1 MKRPE
6 RLGGLAILLLLVAL
20 LAGVSG
26 MAGVAGAQQVTLPLT
41 QYDDLRSRANPAPET
56 LAPAPAPFALELAD
70 FDVTAGPVSARV
82 AQRLRLTLYDDKWQ
96 AVPLGEPGSFIR
108 ADLAGVEGRVEASAA
123 TGTGWVLHVRGRGR
137 HEVRLESAV
146 PMLHDETATRPT
158 WRFGLR
164 LPPAAVVRGRIAVPP
179 AVEEVEIDGD
189 GQVSP
194 LEGKAAGR
202 SWSFVAVPGA
212 DAHWTLS
219 GKATLPARALLP
231 LRWEAT
237 SATATVLY
245 GSRLR
250 VLGWIEARVAQGRL
264 TELRV
269 PLPAGLEVAS
279 VQGGAGWKMD
289 GKTLVVTPPAP
300 VEDSFAIELE
310 LTGEPRDAFATPLL
324 VPVGSARTSLF
335 AKAVLK
341 GDGLLSLADP
351 GSLRPAGDADAARLP
366 ESLRSAGGKLYAVA
380 DAAKP
385 PRWAAEWAERTE
397 VLASQIDRLLVDV
410 VIGEAGR
417 ASYQLWAEVRN
428 RGAQQLTF
436 AMPAGFALAA
446 AQRDGA
452 AVTPGT
458 AAGGGLTV
466 PLLTAD
472 AAQIVHLSGL
482 LPLPLPRDDGKLEV
496 PLPSLSAPAARV
508 EVRVILPGGHAFKLA
523 DAARA
528 GLVSGPPGTVARKAV
543 AGMARQVDAQV
554 NSSLPYSPLPASVA
568 AFFAS
573 PPGFFEIRAS
583 WSALSATPAPLVLRA
598 EVEKERPQ
606 WF

>member
-1 MKRPE
+1 MRRPE
-6 RLGGLAILLLLVAL
+6 RLGGLAILPLLVTL
-20 LAGVSG
+20 LVGIFG
-26 MAGVAGAQQVTLPLT
+26 TAGVAGAQQVTLPLT
-41 QYDDLRSRANPAPET
+41 QYEDLRTRANPAPET
-56 LAPAPAPFALELAD
+56 VAPPPTPFALELAD

-82 AQRLRLTLYDDKWQ
+82 TQTLRLTLYDDKWQ
-96 AVPLGEPGSFIR
+96 TVPLGDPGSFIR
-108 ADLAGVEGRVEASAA
+108 ADLAGVEGRVDASES
-123 TGTGWVLHVRGRGR
+123 GWALRVRGRGR
-137 HEVRLESAV
+137 HEVRLDSAV
-146 PMLHDETATRPT
+146 PVFHDETATRPT

-164 LPPAAVVRGRIAVPP
+164 LPPAAVVRGRIAVPA
-179 AVEEVEIDGD
+179 AVEEVEIDGA
-189 GQVSP
+189 GQVIP
-194 LEGKAAGR
+194 QEGKAAGKP
-202 SWSFVAVPGA
+202 WSFVAVPGA

-219 GKATLPARALLP
+219 GRATLPARALLP

-237 SATATVLY
+237 SATATVLS

-250 VLGWIEARVAQGRL
+250 VLGWIEARVAQGSL

-269 PLPAGLEVAS
+269 PLPEGLEVAS

-289 GKTLVVTPPAP
+289 GKTLVVTPQAP
-300 VEDSFAIELE
+300 VEDTFAVELE

-324 VPVGSARTSLF
+324 LPQGSARTSLF

-341 GDGLLSLADP
+341 GDGLLSLADS
-351 GSLRPAGDADAARLP
+351 GSLRPAGDGDAARLP
-366 ESLRSAGGKLYAVA
+366 VSLRSADGKLYAVA
-380 DAAKP
+380 DATRP

-436 AMPAGFALAA
+436 VMPAGFELAS

-458 AAGGGLTV
+458 AAGGGLSI
-466 PLLTAD
+466 PLLTAE

-482 LPLPLPRDDGKLEV
+482 LPLVLPRDNGQLEV

-508 EVRVILPGGHAFKLA
+508 EVRVILPGGHSYKLA
-523 DAARA
+523 DAGRA
-528 GLVSGPPGTVARKAV
+528 GVISAPPGAVARKPV

-554 NSSLPYSPLPASVA
+554 NSYLANSPLPSAVA
-568 AFFAS
+568 AFFAP
-573 PPGFFEIRAS
+573 PPGFSEIRAA

>member
-6 RLGGLAILLLLVAL
+6 RLGGLAILLMLVTL
-20 LAGVSG
+20 LAGISG
-26 MAGVAGAQQVTLPLT
+26 MAEVAEAQQVTLPLT
-41 QYDDLRSRANPAPET
+41 QYEDLRTRANPAPET
-56 LAPAPAPFALELAD
+56 LAPPPAPFALELSD
-70 FDVTAGPVSARV
+70 IDVTAGPVSARV

-96 AVPLGEPGSFIR
+96 TVPLGDPGSFIH
-108 ADLAGVEGRVEASAA
+108 ADLAGVEGRVDA
-123 TGTGWVLHVRGRGR
+123 TDKGWVLHVRGHGR

-146 PMLHDETATRPT
+146 PVARDETATRPT
-158 WRFGLR
+158 WRFGVR
-164 LPPAAVVRGRIAVPP
+164 LPPAAVVRGRIAVPA
-179 AVEEVEIDGD
+179 AVEEVEIDGA
-189 GQVSP
+189 GQMSP
-194 LEGKAAGR
+194 QQGKAVGKP
-202 SWSFVAVPGA
+202 WGFVALPGG

-219 GKATLPARALLP
+219 GKATVPARALLP

-237 SATATVLY
+237 SATAAALSRT
-245 GSRLR
+245 RLR

-264 TELRV
+264 AELRV
-269 PLPAGLEVAS
+269 PIPAGLEVAS
-279 VQGGAGWKMD
+279 VEGGAGWKMD
-289 GKTLVVTPPAP
+289 GRTLVVTPQAP
-300 VEDSFAIELE
+300 VEDTFAVELE
-310 LTGEPRDAFATPLL
+310 LTGEPKDAFATPLL
-324 VPVGSARTSLF
+324 VPVGSARTTFF

-341 GDGLLSLADP
+341 GDGLLSLAEP
-351 GSLRPAGDADAARLP
+351 GSLRSAGDADAAKLP
-366 ESLRSAGGKLYAVA
+366 DALRSAEGKLYAVA
-380 DAAKP
+380 DPARP

-436 AMPAGFALAA
+436 AMPAGFELAS

-458 AAGGGLTV
+458 AAGGGLSV
-466 PLLTAD
+466 PLLTAET
-472 AAQIVHLSGL
+472 AQVVHLSGL
-482 LPLPLPRDDGKLEV
+482 LPLGLPRDDGKLEV
-496 PLPSLSAPAARV
+496 PLPFLSAPAARV
-508 EVRVILPGGHAFKLA
+508 EMRVILPGGHSYKLA

-528 GLVSGPPGTVARKAV
+528 GLISLPPTTAARKAI
-543 AGMARQVDAQV
+543 AGMAKQVDAQV

-568 AFFAS
+568 AFFVP

-583 WSALSATPAPLVLRA
+583 WSALSAAPAPLVLRA
-598 EVEKERPQ
+598 EAEKERPQ

>member
-1 MKRPE
+1 MRRPE
-6 RLGGLAILLLLVAL
+6 RLTALPLLVIL
-20 LAGVSG
+20 LAGI
-26 MAGVAGAQQVTLPLT
+26 AGVAGAQQVNLPLT
-41 QYDDLRSRANPAPET
+41 QYEELRARANPAPDT
-56 LAPAPAPFALELAD
+56 LTPPPAPFALELAD

-96 AVPLGEPGSFIR
+96 TVPLGDPGSFIH
-108 ADLAGVEGRVEASAA
+108 ADLAGVEGRVDASEK
-123 TGTGWVLHVRGRGR
+123 GWVLHVRGRGR
-137 HEVRLESAV
+137 HEVRLDSAV
-146 PMLHDETATRPT
+146 PVFHDETSTRAI
-158 WRFGLR
+158 WRFGVR
-164 LPPAAVVRGRIAVPP
+164 LPPAAVVRGLIAVPA
-179 AVEEVEIDGD
+179 AVEEVEIDGA
-189 GQVSP
+189 GQMSP
-194 LEGKAAGR
+194 QEGKPAGKP
-202 SWSFVAVPGA
+202 WSFVAIPGS

-219 GKATLPARALLP
+219 GRATLPARAQLP

-237 SATATVLY
+237 SVTAVALSRT
-245 GSRLR
+245 RLR

-264 TELRV
+264 AELRV
-269 PLPAGLEVAS
+269 PVPSGLEVAS

-289 GKTLVVTPPAP
+289 GKTLVVTPQTP
-300 VEDSFAIELE
+300 VEDTFAVEME

-324 VPVGSARTSLF
+324 LPQGSARTSIF

-341 GDGLLSLADP
+341 GDGLLSLAEP
-351 GSLRPAGDADAARLP
+351 GSLRAAGDADAARLP
-366 ESLRSAGGKLYAVA
+366 ASLKSAEGRLFAVA
-380 DAAKP
+380 DPARP

-436 AMPAGFALAA
+436 AMPKGFELAA
-446 AQRDGA
+446 ARRDGA

-458 AAGGGLTV
+458 AAGGGLSV
-466 PLLTAD
+466 PLLTAE
-472 AAQIVHLSGL
+472 AAQVVHLSGL
-482 LPLPLPRDDGKLEV
+482 LPLGLPRDDGPMEV
-496 PLPSLSAPAARV
+496 PLPALSAPAARI
-508 EVRVILPGGHAFKLA
+508 EMRVVLPGGHSYKLA

-528 GLVSGPPGTVARKAV
+528 GLISLPPGTAARKAA

-554 NSSLPYSPLPASVA
+554 NSSVAYVPLPASAA

-573 PPGFFEIRAS
+573 PPGFSEIRAA
-583 WSALSATPAPLVLRA
+583 WSALSAAPAPLVLRA
-598 EVEKERPQ
+598 EVEKEKPQ

>member
-6 RLGGLAILLLLVAL
+6 RFGRVTVLSWLVTL

-26 MAGVAGAQQVTLPLT
+26 FAGTAGAQQVTLPLT
-41 QYDDLRSRANPAPET
+41 QYDELRARANPAAEAQA
-56 LAPAPAPFALELAD
+56 APPAPFALEMAD
-70 FDVTAGPVSARV
+70 FDVTAGPASARV
-82 AQRLRLTLYDDKWQ
+82 AQTLRLTLYDDKWQ
-96 AVPLGEPGSFIR
+96 TVPLGDPGSFIR
-108 ADLAGVEGRVEASAA
+108 ADFAGLEGRVDTS
-123 TGTGWVLHVRGRGR
+123 GTGWVLHVRGHGR
-137 HEVRLESAV
+137 HEVKLESAV

-164 LPPAAVVRGRIAVPP
+164 LPPAAVVRGRVAVPP
-179 AVEEVEIDGD
+179 GVEEVEIDGD

-194 LEGKAAGR
+194 PAGKAAGKP
-202 SWSFVAVPGA
+202 WSFVAHPGT
-212 DAHWTLS
+212 DTHWTLS
-219 GKATLPARALLP
+219 GKATAPARALLP

-237 SATATVLY
+237 SATATAL
-245 GSRLR
+245 SRNRLR

-264 TELRV
+264 AELRV
-269 PLPAGLEVAS
+269 PIPEGLEVAS

-289 GKTLVVTPPAP
+289 ARTLVVTPQTP
-300 VEDSFAIELE
+300 VEDSFAVELE
-310 LTGEPRDAFATPLL
+310 LTGEPKDAFATPLL
-324 VPVGSARTSLF
+324 RPEGSPRTAFF

-341 GDGLLSLADP
+341 GDGILSLADP
-351 GSLRPAGDADAARLP
+351 GSLRPAGEADAARLP
-366 ESLRSAGGKLYAVA
+366 PSLRSADGKLYAVA
-380 DAAKP
+380 DAARP

-436 AMPAGFALAA
+436 AMPAGFELAS

-458 AAGGGLTV
+458 AAGGGLAV
-466 PLLTAD
+466 PLLTVD

-482 LPLPLPRDDGKLEV
+482 LPLALPREDGKLEV
-496 PLPSLSAPAARV
+496 PLPALSAPAARV
-508 EVRVILPGGHAFKLA
+508 EMRVILPGGHSYKLA

-528 GLVSGPPGTVARKAV
+528 GVIAPPPGSAPRKAA
-543 AGMARQVDAQV
+543 AGMARQVDEQV
-554 NSSLPYSPLPASVA
+554 NAYLAVSPVPASVA
-568 AFFAS
+568 AFFVP
-573 PPGFFEIRAS
+573 PPGFSEIRAA
-583 WSALSATPAPLVLRA
+583 WSALSATPAPLVLHA
-598 EVEKERPQ
+598 EVEKEKPQ

>member
-1 MKRPE
+1 MRRPE
-6 RLGGLAILLLLVAL
+6 RLGGLAILPLLVTL
-20 LAGVSG
+20 LAGL
-26 MAGVAGAQQVTLPLT
+26 AGGAGAQQVTLPLT
-41 QYDDLRSRANPAPET
+41 QYEDLRARANPAPET
-56 LAPAPAPFALELAD
+56 VAPPPTPFALELAD
-70 FDVTAGPVSARV
+70 FDVNAGPVSARV
-82 AQRLRLTLYDDKWQ
+82 AQTLRLTLYDDKWQ
-96 AVPLGEPGSFIR
+96 TVPLGDPGSFIH
-108 ADLAGVEGRVEASAA
+108 ADLAGVEGRVDASDK
-123 TGTGWVLHVRGRGR
+123 GWVLHVRGRGR

-146 PMLHDETATRPT
+146 PVARDETATRPT

-164 LPPAAVVRGRIAVPP
+164 LPPAAVVRGRIAVPA
-179 AVEEVEIDGD
+179 AVEEVEIDGA

-194 LEGKAAGR
+194 QEGKPAGKP
-202 SWSFVAVPGA
+202 WSFVAVPGS
-212 DAHWTLS
+212 DTHWTLS
-219 GKATLPARALLP
+219 GRATLPARALLP

-237 SATATVLY
+237 SATATVL
-245 GSRLR
+245 SRTRLR

-264 TELRV
+264 LELRV
-269 PLPAGLEVAS
+269 PVPAGLDVAS
-279 VQGGAGWKMD
+279 VQGGAGWKLE
-289 GKTLVVTPPAP
+289 GKTLVITPQTPI
-300 VEDSFAIELE
+300 EDSFAVELE
-310 LTGEPRDAFATPLL
+310 LTGETRDAFATPLL
-324 VPVGSARTSLF
+324 LPQGSVRTSLF

-351 GSLRPAGDADAARLP
+351 GSLRAAGDGDAARLP
-366 ESLRSAGGKLYAVA
+366 ASLRSADGKLYAVVDSA
-380 DAAKP
+380 RS
-385 PRWAAEWAERTE
+385 PRWAAEWADRTE

-436 AMPAGFALAA
+436 VMPAGFELAS

-458 AAGGGLTV
+458 AAGGGLSV
-466 PLLTAD
+466 PLLTAE
-472 AAQIVHLSGL
+472 AAQVVHLSGL
-482 LPLPLPRDDGKLEV
+482 LPLAVPRDDGKLEV
-496 PLPSLSAPAARV
+496 LLPSLSAPAGRV
-508 EVRVILPGGHAFKLA
+508 EVRVILPGGHSYKLA

-528 GLVSGPPGTVARKAV
+528 GFISLPPGAVARKPV

-554 NSSLPYSPLPASVA
+554 NSYQANSPLPSAVA
-568 AFFAS
+568 GFFAS
-573 PPGFFEIRAS
+573 PPGFSEIRAG

>member
-1 MKRPE
+1 MRRPE
-6 RLGGLAILLLLVAL
+6 RPGRLAALTRRVAL
-20 LAGVSG
+20 LAGIFG
-26 MAGVAGAQQVTLPLT
+26 MAGVTAAQQVTLPLT
-41 QYDDLRSRANPAPET
+41 QYEDLRARANPAPEV
-56 LAPAPAPFALELAD
+56 LAPPPAPFALELSD
-70 FDVTAGPVSARV
+70 LEVTAGPVSARV

-96 AVPLGEPGSFIR
+96 TVPLGDPGSFIH
-108 ADLAGVEGRVEASAA
+108 ADLAGVEGRVDASEK
-123 TGTGWVLHVRGRGR
+123 GWVLHVRGRGR

-146 PMLHDETATRPT
+146 PVVRDETATRPT
-158 WRFGLR
+158 WRLGVR
-164 LPPAAVVRGRIAVPP
+164 LPPAAVVRGRIAVPA
-179 AVEEVEIDGD
+179 AVEEVEIDGA
-189 GQVSP
+189 GQMSP
-194 LEGKAAGR
+194 QGASAPGKP
-202 SWSFVAVPGA
+202 WSFVALPGG

-219 GKATLPARALLP
+219 GRATVPARALLP

-237 SATATVLY
+237 SATVTVL
-245 GSRLR
+245 SRTRLR

-264 TELRV
+264 AELRV
-269 PLPAGLEVAS
+269 PVPAGLEVAS

-289 GKTLVVTPPAP
+289 GTMLVVTPQAP
-300 VEDSFAIELE
+300 VEDAFAVELE
-310 LTGEPRDAFATPLL
+310 LTGDPKDAFATPVLA
-324 VPVGSARTSLF
+324 PVGSARTAFF

-351 GSLRPAGDADAARLP
+351 GSLRAAGDADAARLP
-366 ESLRSAGGKLYAVA
+366 ASLRAAEGKLYAVA
-380 DAAKP
+380 DPARP

-436 AMPAGFALAA
+436 AMPVGFELAA

-458 AAGGGLTV
+458 AAGGGLSV
-466 PLLTAD
+466 PLLTAE
-472 AAQIVHLSGL
+472 AAQVVHLSGL
-482 LPLPLPRDDGKLEV
+482 LPLALPRGDGKLEV
-496 PLPSLSAPAARV
+496 LLPSLSAPAARI
-508 EVRVILPGGHAFKLA
+508 EMRVVLPGGHSYRLS

-528 GLVSGPPGTVARKAV
+528 GLISAPPGTTARKRA

-554 NSSLPYSPLPASVA
+554 NSSLPNSPVPAAVA

-573 PPGFFEIRAS
+573 PPGFSEIHAS
-583 WSALSATPAPLVLRA
+583 WSALSATPAPLVLHA
-598 EVEKERPQ
+598 ELEKERPQ